1 MAAASDDEYADD
13 FETDDPEAAPRP
25 AAPEAAAAASARSS
39 AAAPA
44 SRADDEFAEVP
55 IEEIEIGKKLG
66 GGGFAV
72 VFLARWRGK
81 QVAAK
86 VLVDPKISDE
96 LRTEFLNE
104 LRVMK

>member
-1 MAAASDDEYADD
+1 MAASDDDYADD
-13 FETDDPEAAPRP
+13 FEIDEPEAAPRR
-25 AAPEAAAAASARSS
+25 APPVAAAAASARSGT
-39 AAAPA
+39 ATPA
-44 SRADDEFAEVP
+44 SRADDGFAEVP

-72 VFLARWRGK
+72 VFLAKWRGK

-86 VLVDPKISDE
+86 VLVDPKISDA